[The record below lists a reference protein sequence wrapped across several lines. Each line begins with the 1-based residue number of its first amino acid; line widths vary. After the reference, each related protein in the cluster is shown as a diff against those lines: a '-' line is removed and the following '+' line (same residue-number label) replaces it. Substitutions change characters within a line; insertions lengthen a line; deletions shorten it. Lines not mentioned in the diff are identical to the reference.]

1 MSATDPRENMFTL
14 YPYHNVVI
22 RSAKGSKVRDTEGN
36 EYLDL
41 ASGQLSANLGHS
53 HPRLTQAAVTQ
64 AGKVVNLGNRFF
76 AEATLE
82 ACAEI
87 ASVTQAGL
95 DKVVLCSTG
104 SEANELAVRMA
115 RAATGQVEL
124 VGVRNGYYGATH
136 QLMSMSEYVG
146 FIKGIGAASPGVHKL
161 PCPDCPRCELGLK
174 LEDCDA
180 ACVAHGA
187 HHLEQDS
194 TGSIAA
200 FMVEPVLGSGG
211 VIVPPAAFF
220 RGVKKLC
227 EQYGALFI
235 ADEAQTGLGRT
246 GRMMGMEHFGVVPD
260 ILVLSKGLGAGFPVA
275 AVVTTAA
282 VEDKCVAAPLANM
295 SSHSFDPF
303 GSAVAAEVVRVI
315 KEEDLVQR
323 AERMG
328 KYLHRRLEELA
339 SAHPRMISN
348 EVRGLGLMKGVD
360 IISADTGQRDPMLSL
375 ALEAEC
381 LLRGVVVGYSALS
394 GVLRILPP
402 LVITEQEVDQA
413 VEILSQAVGHIE
425 EKGVEMQR
433 YMPTHQGSF
442 KLAFSFLSKLQGA

>member
-1 MSATDPRENMFTL
+1 MFTL

-22 RSAKGSKVRDTEGN
+22 RSAEGSTVTDTEGN
-36 EYLDL
+36 DYIDL
-41 ASGQLSANLGHS
+41 ASGQLSANLGHG
-53 HPRLTQAAVTQ
+53 HPRLTEAAVSQ
-64 AGKVVNLGNRFF
+64 ARKVVNLGNRFF

-82 ACAEI
+82 ACAQI
-87 ASVTQAGL
+87 AAVTQEGL

-115 RAATGQVEL
+115 RAATGAVEL
-124 VGVRNGYYGATH
+124 VGVRGGYYGATH

-146 FIKGIGAASPGVHKL
+146 FIKGIGAAAPGVHRL
-161 PCPDCPRCELGLK
+161 PCPDCPRCEFGL
-174 LEDCDA
+174 EPETCDA
-180 ACVAHGA
+180 ACVDRGA
-187 HHLEQDS
+187 DYLDQDS
-194 TGSIAA
+194 TGNIAA
-200 FMVEPVLGSGG
+200 FIVEPVLGSGG
-211 VIVPPAAFF
+211 VIVPPGRFF
-220 RGVKKLC
+220 EKVRALC
-227 EQYGALFI
+227 DRYGALLI

-282 VEDKCVAAPLANM
+282 VEEKCVAAPLANM

-303 GSAVAAEVVRVI
+303 GSAVAAEVVKVI
-315 KEEDLVQR
+315 QEEGLVQR
-323 AERMG
+323 AEQMG
-328 KYLHRRLEELA
+328 NYLHQKLEALGED
-339 SAHPRMISN
+339 HPGLISS

-360 IISADTGQRDPMLSL
+360 VISADTGQRDPMQSL

-402 LVITEQEVDQA
+402 LVITEAEVDQA
-413 VEILSQAVGHIE
+413 VAILSDAAGHILDH
-425 EKGVEMQR
+425 GVQMER
-433 YMPTHQGSF
+433 YLPTHQGSF
-442 KLAFSFLSKLQGA
+442 KLAFSFLSKLQGAGA

>member
-1 MSATDPRENMFTL
+1 MSDTDPRDNMFTL

-22 RSAKGSKVRDTEGN
+22 RSAEGSTVRDTEGN

-53 HPRLTQAAVTQ
+53 HPRLTEAARDQAAR
-64 AGKVVNLGNRFF
+64 VVNLGNRFF

-87 ASVTQAGL
+87 ASVTQEGL

-115 RAATGQVEL
+115 RAATGKLEL
-124 VGVRNGYYGATH
+124 VAVRNGYYGATH
-136 QLMSMSEYVG
+136 QMMSMSEYVG
-146 FIKGIGAASPGVHKL
+146 FIKGIGAASPGVHRL
-161 PCPDCPRCELGLK
+161 PCPDCPRCEFGL
-174 LEDCDA
+174 EPDTCEA
-180 ACVAHGA
+180 ACADRGA

-200 FMVEPVLGSGG
+200 VIVEPVLGSGG
-211 VIVPPAAFF
+211 VIVPPAAWHQK
-220 RGVKKLC
+220 VKALC
-227 EQYGALFI
+227 EKTGALLI

-275 AVVTTAA
+275 AVVTTA
-282 VEDKCVAAPLANM
+282 EIEEKCVAAPLANM

-315 KEEDLVQR
+315 KEEALVQR

-328 KYLHRRLEELA
+328 AYLHGKLEELA
-339 SAHPRMISN
+339 AAHPKIISS

-360 IISADTGQRDPMLSL
+360 VISADTGQRDPMLSL

-402 LVITEQEVDQA
+402 LVITEQEVDRA
-413 VEILSQAVGHIE
+413 VAILGEAAGHIE
-425 EKGVEMQR
+425 EKGVDMQR
-433 YMPTHQGSF
+433 YLPTHQGSF
-442 KLAFSFLSKLQGA
+442 KLAFSFISKLQGA